1 MHKSYKYRIYPTKK
15 QAQQLDRQF
24 GMCRFVYNYCL
35 DLQTKEYQST
45 KTKLSKYDLQKR
57 IAELKKE
64 KEWLREGMSQ
74 ALCRETENLEKAYNN
89 FFKKSANFPKFKSR
103 KSDKQ
108 SFTIPQ
114 HFRLEVNKLHVPKLG
129 KIKIV
134 IHREIPSTKLTS
146 LTISKTA
153 SGKYYASINFQVDES
168 YPNFKPICENQAIG
182 IDLGIKTFA
191 TLSNGIE
198 IENPKFL
205 KKSLRKLK
213 RLHKRHSKK
222 QKGSVNRDKSR
233 AELARLYEQITNKRT
248 NFLHQVTCKLT
259 NEYDTI
265 CLETLKVKNMVKNH
279 KLAQALSDVAIGTF
293 NTQIEYKAK
302 LKGVNIIR
310 IGQFEPSS
318 KMCSC
323 GTINKELKLKDRI
336 WVCKECGSVNDR
348 DLLAAQNIKR
358 FAFAKINTVGTT
370 EIQDCGVIS
379 LE

>member
-1 MHKSYKYRIYPTKK
+1 MHKSYKYRIYPTKL
-15 QAQQLDRQF
+15 QAQMLDRQF
-24 GMCRFVYNYCL
+24 GMCRYVYNYCL
-35 DLQTKEYQST
+35 DLQTKHYQST
-45 KTKLSKYDLQKR
+45 QKKISKYDLQKE
-57 IAELKKE
+57 IALHKQE
-64 KEWLREGMSQ
+64 KEWLKEGMSQ

-89 FFKKSANFPKFKSR
+89 FFKKLSKFPKFKSR
-103 KSDKQ
+103 KDDRQ

-114 HFRLEVNKLHVPKLG
+114 GFRLENNKLIIPKIKG
-129 KIKIV
+129 IKIV
-134 IHREIPSTKLTS
+134 LHREIPSSKLTS

-153 SGKYYASINFQVDES
+153 TGKYYASINFQVDES
-168 YPNFKPICENQAIG
+168 YPELKPICENQAVG

-191 TLSNGIE
+191 TLSDGVE

-205 KKSLRKLK
+205 RKSLRKLK
-213 RLHKRHSKK
+213 RLQRKHSKK
-222 QKGSVNRDKSR
+222 QIGLSNREKSR
-233 AELARLYEQITNKRT
+233 VKLARLYERISNRRT

-279 KLAQALSDVAIGTF
+279 KLAQALSDIAIGTF
-293 NTQIEYKAK
+293 NRQIEYKAK
-302 LKGVNIIR
+302 EKGVNIIR
-310 IGQFEPSS
+310 IGQFDPSS

-336 WVCKECGSVNDR
+336 WVCTECGSVNDR

-358 FAFAKINTVGTT
+358 FALAKINTVGTT

>member
-1 MHKSYKYRIYPTKK
+1 MHKSYKYRIYPTKS

-57 IAELKKE
+57 ITELKKE
-64 KEWLREGMSQ
+64 KEWLKDGMSQ

-89 FFKKSANFPKFKSR
+89 FFKKASKFPKFKSR
-103 KSDKQ
+103 KNDRQ

-114 HFRLEVNKLHVPKLG
+114 HFRIEENKLHIPKLG
-129 KIKIV
+129 KIKI
-134 IHREIPSTKLTS
+134 ILHRDIPSTKLTS

-153 SGKYYASINFQVDES
+153 TGKYYASINFQVEES
-168 YPNFKPICENQAIG
+168 YSELKPIDENQAIG

-213 RLHKRHSKK
+213 RLQRRYSKK
-222 QKGSVNRDKSR
+222 QKDSSNREK
-233 AELARLYEQITNKRT
+233 LRLKLTKLHEKITNCRT

-336 WVCKECGSVNDR
+336 WVCTECGSVNDR

-358 FAFAKINTVGTT
+358 FAFSKINTVGTT
-370 EIQDCGVIS
+370 EI
-379 LE
+379 